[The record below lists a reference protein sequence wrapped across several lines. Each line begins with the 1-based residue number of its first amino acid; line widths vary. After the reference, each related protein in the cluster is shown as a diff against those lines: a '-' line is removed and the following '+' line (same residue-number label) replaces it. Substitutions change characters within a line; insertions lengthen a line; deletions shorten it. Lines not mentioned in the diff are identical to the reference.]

1 MGNKLSSCSCAPILR
16 KAYRYEDSP
25 WQNSRR
31 RDGHLLRLWAEVF
44 HVSASGAGTVKW
56 QQVSE
61 DLVPVNIT
69 CIQDSP
75 ECVFHITAY
84 NSQVDKI
91 LDVRLLQPGTR
102 IGQASECFVY
112 WKDPMT
118 NDTWGLNFT
127 SPIDAKQFRECC
139 SPSFK
144 FSRKA
149 SSSYSLKLEPP
160 GSKQK
165 FKAKR
170 KPLSTPASPNRSSLT
185 YGREPQ
191 CTCMTQE
198 QYARLRAQDPR
209 YPAARQ
215 TESQPPTRPPKSQET
230 STMTTNTSTAPK
242 TVTASVGTHGTSTS
256 EESQAASGAAQHG
269 QDLKSEGVQAGGTLT
284 SSKSSATSTRSGK
297 EHLQH
302 MPKSIDYGD
311 GNDSSRE
318 SDRHS
323 MHHHN
328 VINNNTSG
336 SRRTKSKSTEDMNMD
351 SSTLK
356 RMLKPMPSTES
367 PVTSPEMGRRR
378 YGGAAPC
385 PPSCGAHGRHAPH
398 AHHPHYSHVVNNNS
412 RQSSQRRGVG
422 VGAAPS
428 GYPGRGLYLELG
440 GGGERDMSPPSDNVM
455 FDNQCYATT
464 PSSSNGN
471 SDQEPCQRRDRDRDP
486 RQHHHTKPCLSR
498 QASQSS
504 ATPAPGSPTSRL
516 LLEYEMHLRN
526 TLAKGMDAESYS
538 LHTFEALLSQS
549 MEDLEYN
556 DNMPASNQRSP
567 YPSRRRLTQE
577 SIQHYLRHL
586 KEAAIRDRD
595 SIMTSGPA
603 SQCSGGGS
611 RSSTLPL
618 PHRLG
623 VERQHS
629 ARSDRDGYY
638 SDRNELM
645 RERERERDRGYLSD
659 HNSRDR
665 VRDRDQGYLSDHQS
679 SFVSAAR
686 CASCIGESAR
696 AAWYRHSDGWR
707 GAAPPPGPRRSPW
720 DSLPSL
726 RHEGSLHD
734 SGYRSNRADSFE
746 QRGVFDR
753 QDSVRSEYTSDRE
766 SSRYGIVQQA
776 SIDSTDS
783 RICYLTSSEI
793 SDDDRMSLTTAVSDE
808 DEAGES
814 AMNSPYKGKQ
824 TGAAAASFNCTGA
837 VRKAGFLSVKKWL
850 LRKKHQIELAR
861 KRGWKG
867 YWVCLKGTT
876 LLFYPCDS
884 REGRSVEAAP
894 KHLIIV
900 DGAIMQPIP
909 EHPKRDYIFCL
920 STAFG
925 DAYLFQAPCQVELE
939 NWVNSIHSAC
949 AAAFARHRGKTGT
962 LHLLQEE
969 IYRLE
974 KAIESDH
981 KLKHMA
987 DLQQSVVSDPD
998 TRAQLSV
1005 QMLQWEENL
1014 ERLHCEQ
1021 FRLRCYMASLQ
1032 SGELPNPKSLLTH
1045 VSRGTKST
1053 LNKLGVFTVSSFHA
1067 FICAR
1072 SPSLLNNLLA
1082 GRGATKRRAPNLSR
1096 SNSGSSRRSM
1106 QMSRDEGEAAVRVS
1120 LPEGT
1125 TATVG
1130 VREGMSVE
1138 EFLASACA
1146 RRTLNPL
1153 EHFVRVKK
1161 RRDMEDHNYFVP
1173 HRSDLIE
1180 TYLHTHEVVEVCAKI
1195 LYQVELQRSTL
1206 EQMWGFSVEAELIE
1220 NAERQ
1225 DELCC
1230 YVSRVEDKSVA
1241 MQNGIIKGDEIM
1253 VINGAIVSDLD
1264 MMYLESVLQE
1274 ELSLVMM
1281 MRSSRTEPPE
1291 LSGMMRAA
1299 TDDII
1304 DSLVCP
1310 PPPSEPPAISDDMIS
1325 GLIVPAPAWSK
1336 ELYSP
1341 EADAHGDVSGPPK
1354 VSSRTNSFEIENL
1367 LKSAEQVTGWCRS
1380 PADTRRGSPTGSV
1393 ASAAATPSRHLS
1405 DADKLRKV
1413 LLELVDT
1420 ERAYVKHLNNLLEN
1434 YLEPL
1439 KKETFLSNAEIN
1451 ALFGN
1456 IQEIVTFQ
1464 RQFLQNL
1471 EEALEVEPNFHH
1483 FEFSNQFKNVLFAV
1497 GNAFLYY
1504 VNHFKLYSSFCA
1516 SHSKA
1521 QKVLHPNEGNQA
1533 LQEFLAARNPKQQH
1547 SSTLESYLIKPIQ
1560 RILKYPL
1567 LLQQLRNLTDVNS
1580 EEHLHLVEALKGM
1593 EKVAEHINEMQR
1605 IHEEYGAIFDH
1616 LFRQHQKSCKQ
1627 PIDLSPGDLL
1637 YYGGVEWLNISD
1649 FLGKIKKG
1657 LELHAMCFVFKSA
1670 VVFLCKERL
1679 RQKKKLMG
1687 VSSKNNSNEVEI
1699 IRYQVLIPVT
1709 EVQVRASSAK
1719 DMDSHFLWELIHLR
1733 SQLQRRSEK
1742 VYVLSNSTADF
1753 RNAFLKTIRQIIR
1766 ESVRNMSLPTTRP
1779 APAPPRAP
1787 HTLDRPKHQVHVMQG
1802 SQTLGKTKKP
1812 KTSGQRLSAGNIE
1825 VGDLS
1830 RENSQDA
1837 DEPPTEASATEPF
1850 RHRSKTLGDAAETS
1864 AKRAPPPPPPDTDK
1878 SDGGSKSEGEDEPP
1892 QPPAKRGLG
1901 RTPNHLTLSTTS
1913 TLSAGSTGSQARLIQ
1928 SSHQPTQYQPTMVKE
1943 LGKQES
1949 QSLKSSPERKSSSTS
1964 EKKIK
1969 VIRSCSGS
1977 SINRDKSPNRSSN
1990 HTSPDRDR
1998 DRVTK
2003 VIVCK
2008 SPNKSSLKQTK
2019 TLHRSPR
2026 GSIDHSKSPRGSID
2040 KSRSPQQSFDG
2051 SRSPRGSIM
2060 KSRENSVDRSRSP
2073 KPAPKKGIMRTPQAS
2088 FDRSPCKSPNV
2099 SRRSSKSSGEKLA
2112 RLGTNSLDR
2121 MTHYSQLAK
2130 AEDKAMKMGIV
2141 LSKSTESIA
2150 KAIEHPTCVQ
2160 CYLSGKKQS
2169 KSS

>member
-165 FKAKR
+165 FKTKR
-170 KPLSTPASPNRSSLT
+170 KPVSTPASPNRSSLT

-209 YPAARQ
+209 YRSSTLPRTTTRAIETDAGAAGGPTGRSDKVAAATSSTSLYDNVTSSQPANQAPPKPAARQ
-215 TESQPPTRPPKSQET
+215 TDTQAPTRPPKSQET

-242 TVTASVGTHGTSTS
+242 TVTASVGTHGTNIN
-256 EESQAASGAAQHG
+256 EESQTTPGQASQHG

-284 SSKSSATSTRSGK
+284 STKSSATSTRSK

-302 MPKSIDYGD
+302 MPKSVDYGD
-311 GNDSSRE
+311 GNESSRE
-318 SDRHS
+318 QDRHT
-323 MHHHN
+323 MHNHN

-385 PPSCGAHGRHAPH
+385 PPTCGSHGHRHQQH
-398 AHHPHYSHVVNNNS
+398 MHHGHYAHVVNNNS
-412 RQSSQRRGVG
+412 RQGSQRYSSTNRGVG

-440 GGGERDMSPPSDNVM
+440 GGERDLSPPSDNVM

-471 SDQEPCQRRDRDRDP
+471 SDQEPCQRRDRDP
-486 RQHHHTKPCLSR
+486 RQHHHGQKPCLSR

-556 DNMPASNQRSP
+556 DNMPPSNQRSP
-567 YPSRRRLTQE
+567 YPPRRR
-577 SIQHYLRHL
+577 
-586 KEAAIRDRD
+586 
-595 SIMTSGPA
+595 PA

-645 RERERERDRGYLSD
+645 RERERDRERDRGYLSD
-659 HNSRDR
+659 HNTRDR
-665 VRDRDQGYLSDHQS
+665 IRDRDQGYLSDHQS
-679 SFVSAAR
+679 SFVSASR

-696 AAWYRHSDGWR
+696 SAWYRHSDGWR
-707 GAAPPPGPRRSPW
+707 GAPPPGPRRSPW

-726 RHEGSLHD
+726 RHEGSLND

-808 DEAGES
+808 EDPGES

-987 DLQQSVVSDPD
+987 DLQQSVVSDPE
-998 TRAQLSV
+998 TRAQLAV

-1106 QMSRDEGEAAVRVS
+1106 QMSREEGEAAVRVS

-1138 EFLASACA
+1138 EFLAAACA
-1146 RRTLNPL
+1146 RRSLNPL

-1195 LYQVELQRSTL
+1195 LYQVELQRNTL

-1291 LSGMMRAA
+1291 LTGVMRAA

-1310 PPPSEPPAISDDMIS
+1310 PPPSEPPVISDDMIS

-1341 EADAHGDVSGPPK
+1341 ETDAHGDAASTGPPK

-1380 PADTRRGSPTGSV
+1380 PADTRRGSPTGSLT
-1393 ASAAATPSRHLS
+1393 SAAVTPSRHLS

-1413 LLELVDT
+1413 LMELVDT

-1439 KKETFLSNAEIN
+1439 KRETFLSNAEIN

-1471 EEALEVEPNFHH
+1471 EEGVEAEPNFNH

-1766 ESVRNMSLPTTRP
+1766 ESVRNMSLPSSRP
-1779 APAPPRAP
+1779 APSPPRAP
-1787 HTLDRPKHQVHVMQG
+1787 ATLDRPKHQVHVMQG

-1812 KTSGQRLSAGNIE
+1812 KTTGQRLSAGNIE

-1837 DEPPTEASATEPF
+1837 DEPPQVSELSSDETTF
-1850 RHRSKTLGDAAETS
+1850 RQRSKTLCEAIESG
-1864 AKRAPPPPPPDTDK
+1864 AKRTLPPPPPPTTDTDK
-1878 SDGGSKSEGEDEPP
+1878 SEGGSKSEGEDELP

-1943 LGKQES
+1943 LGSPVWKPRDVMSEAGPSAAPSAPTTLPRS
-1949 QSLKSSPERKSSSTS
+1949 QRPAPRAPHLSASRKSLA
-1964 EKKIK
+1964 
-1969 VIRSCSGS
+1969 
-1977 SINRDKSPNRSSN
+1977 
-1990 HTSPDRDR
+1990 PD
-1998 DRVTK
+1998 
-2003 VIVCK
+2003 
-2008 SPNKSSLKQTK
+2008 
-2019 TLHRSPR
+2019 HR
-2026 GSIDHSKSPRGSID
+2026 H
-2040 KSRSPQQSFDG
+2040 
-2051 SRSPRGSIM
+2051 
-2060 KSRENSVDRSRSP
+2060 
-2073 KPAPKKGIMRTPQAS
+2073 
-2088 FDRSPCKSPNV
+2088 
-2099 SRRSSKSSGEKLA
+2099 
-2112 RLGTNSLDR
+2112 
-2121 MTHYSQLAK
+2121 
-2130 AEDKAMKMGIV
+2130 
-2141 LSKSTESIA
+2141 
-2150 KAIEHPTCVQ
+2150 
-2160 CYLSGKKQS
+2160 
-2169 KSS
+2169 

>member
-1 MGNKLSSCSCAPILR
+1 MGNKLSCSCAPLIR
-16 KAYRYEDSP
+16 SKTYRYEDSP
-25 WQNSRR
+25 WQAGARGGMGGGGGRR
-31 RDGHLLRLWAEVF
+31 GDTGHLLRCGSLRERKRLWAEVF
-44 HVSASGAGTVKW
+44 HVNSSGAGTVKW

-91 LDVRLLQPGTR
+91 LDVRLVQPGTR

-112 WKDPMT
+112 WKDTVT

-144 FSRKA
+144 ISRKA

-160 GSKQK
+160 NKQK
-165 FKAKR
+165 IKTRR
-170 KPLSTPASPNRSSLT
+170 KPLSTPASPSRS
-185 YGREPQ
+185 REPQ
-191 CTCMTQE
+191 CTCMTPE
-198 QYARLRAQDPR
+198 QFARLRSQDPR
-209 YPAARQ
+209 YRSPCGPSTLPRTMARSTEMEMTPGRDKITAATSSASLYDNVNNPSATPGKTPKTADSAKQKDKQNETCQ
-215 TESQPPTRPPKSQET
+215 TTPKTANVGIGTVTVGSQIDSPDEKGSTISPKKSQKQSQDS
-230 STMTTNTSTAPK
+230 STQQN
-242 TVTASVGTHGTSTS
+242 GT
-256 EESQAASGAAQHG
+256 EM
-269 QDLKSEGVQAGGTLT
+269 LKSEGTQAGGTLQ
-284 SSKSSATSTRSGK
+284 SKLLRKEQLHHTKSA
-297 EHLQH
+297 
-302 MPKSIDYGD
+302 DYTELEMQN
-311 GNDSSRE
+311 GNLF
-318 SDRHS
+318 
-323 MHHHN
+323 N
-328 VINNNTSG
+328 IVNNNHGHRS
-336 SRRTKSKSTEDMNMD
+336 KSKSTDDMRIENAQNGGISLD
-351 SSTLK
+351 PNTLK
-356 RMLKPMPSTES
+356 RMLKPMPSIDS
-367 PVTSPEMGRRR
+367 PVTSPEMTRKRHSHHS
-378 YGGAAPC
+378 YHYH
-385 PPSCGAHGRHAPH
+385 PS
-398 AHHPHYSHVVNNNS
+398 NNNQKYMMQEVDNENYAHPYRAPYNNKFQGSRSVHDMS
-412 RQSSQRRGVG
+412 RQ
-422 VGAAPS
+422 
-428 GYPGRGLYLELG
+428 YPGGRSRTYLDS
-440 GGGERDMSPPSDNVM
+440 ERNRCTGDMSPPSDNVI

-471 SDQEPCQRRDRDRDP
+471 SDMEQPNHCNSRRCNGG
-486 RQHHHTKPCLSR
+486 QTY
-498 QASQSS
+498 QQQNMQSVS
-504 ATPAPGSPTSRL
+504 TPGSPTSRL

-538 LHTFEALLSQS
+538 LRTFEALLTQS
-549 MEDLEYN
+549 MENLEFAEN
-556 DNMPASNQRSP
+556 IPLNVQRTP
-567 YPSRRRLTQE
+567 HVSRRR
-577 SIQHYLRHL
+577 SNSN
-586 KEAAIRDRD
+586 K
-595 SIMTSGPA
+595 
-603 SQCSGGGS
+603 
-611 RSSTLPL
+611 SSTLPL
-618 PHRLG
+618 SYRYCN
-623 VERQHS
+623 ERQNS
-629 ARSDRDGYY
+629 KDRDGYY
-638 SDRNELM
+638 SDRNEM
-645 RERERERDRGYLSD
+645 VREKRERDSDRDRGYLSD
-659 HNSRDR
+659 YNS
-665 VRDRDQGYLSDHQS
+665 
-679 SFVSAAR
+679 R

-696 AAWYRHSDGWR
+696 AQWFRHSDGWQSGSSTLGS
-707 GAAPPPGPRRSPW
+707 GASSSINPGYSGYKRESPW

-726 RHEGSLHD
+726 RHEGSLND
-734 SGYRSNRADSFE
+734 SGYKSNRTDSLE
-746 QRGVFDR
+746 QRGTFDR
-753 QDSVRSEYTSDRE
+753 QDSVRSDYMSDRDG
-766 SSRYGIVQQA
+766 RYGIVQQA
-776 SIDSTDS
+776 SLESTDS
-783 RICYLTSSEI
+783 RLCYLTSSEM
-793 SDDDRMSLTTAVSDE
+793 SDDDRMSLTTAVSD
-808 DEAGES
+808 DDDGES
-814 AMNSPYKGKQ
+814 VINSPYRGKQ
-824 TGAAAASFNCTGA
+824 TGTAAASFNCTGA

-884 REGRSVEAAP
+884 QESRAMEAAP

-969 IYRLE
+969 IFRLE

-981 KLKHMA
+981 KMKHMA
-987 DLQQSVVSDPD
+987 DLQQSVVSDVD
-998 TRAQLSV
+998 TKQQINNQIV
-1005 QMLQWEENL
+1005 QWEENL

-1045 VSRGTKST
+1045 VSRATKQT

-1082 GRGATKRRAPNLSR
+1082 GRGATKRRPPLLSR
-1096 SNSGSSRRSM
+1096 SNSGSSRRSL
-1106 QMSRDEGEAAVRVS
+1106 QISSRDEEKSVKVSVPENQVRSSGHRLVS
-1120 LPEGT
+1120 VFLRDAMT
-1125 TATVG
+1125 
-1130 VREGMSVE
+1130 VE
-1138 EFLASACA
+1138 EFLASACT
-1146 RRTLNPL
+1146 RKNLNPM

-1173 HRSDLIE
+1173 HRTDLIE
-1180 TYLHTHEVVEVCAKI
+1180 TYLHTHEIVEVCAKI
-1195 LYQVELQRSTL
+1195 LYQVELQRNTL

-1220 NAERQ
+1220 NSDRQ

-1274 ELSLVMM
+1274 EVGLCMM
-1281 MRSSRTEPPE
+1281 MRSSRTEPPD
-1291 LSGMMRAA
+1291 LTGIMRV

-1304 DSLVCP
+1304 ESLVCP
-1310 PPPSEPPAISDDMIS
+1310 PPPTDPPVISEEMIS
-1325 GLIVPAPAWSK
+1325 GLIVPAPGWSK
-1336 ELYSP
+1336 ENIMQDCS
-1341 EADAHGDVSGPPK
+1341 AAHMENSK
-1354 VSSRTNSFEIENL
+1354 QTSRTNSFEIENL
-1367 LKSAEQVTGWCRS
+1367 LKTAEQVTGICRS
-1380 PADTRRGSPTGSV
+1380 PGETRKSSPTGSV
-1393 ASAAATPSRHLS
+1393 VSSHSQALTPSRQLS
-1405 DADKLRKV
+1405 DAEKLKKV
-1413 LLELVDT
+1413 ILELIET
-1420 ERAYVKHLNNLLEN
+1420 ERTYVKNLNNLLEN

-1439 KKETFLSNAEIN
+1439 KRETFLSNAEIN

-1471 EEALEVEPNFHH
+1471 DHAIEMEADFNSFDHP
-1483 FEFSNQFKNVLFAV
+1483 SQFKGVLFSI
-1497 GNAFLYY
+1497 GSAFLYY

-1533 LQEFLAARNPKQQH
+1533 LQEFLQARNPRQQH

-1567 LLQQLRNLTDVNS
+1567 LLQQLRNLTDERS
-1580 EEHLHLVEALKGM
+1580 EEHQHLIEALKGM

-1687 VSSKNNSNEVEI
+1687 VSTKANSSEVEI

-1719 DMDSHFLWELIHLR
+1719 DMESHFLWELIHLR

-1742 VYVLSNSTADF
+1742 VYVLSNSTTEF

-1766 ESVRNMSLPTTRP
+1766 ESVRNMSIPSTKQNMSHAPMSMAPRMSTGHVEKFDKQQIGQTQNGNGSITGTLSKKAMKQQLLANSHKRKYSHSKQPVEHESSEDKDQEDAPVVQQQTT
-1779 APAPPRAP
+1779 
-1787 HTLDRPKHQVHVMQG
+1787 
-1802 SQTLGKTKKP
+1802 
-1812 KTSGQRLSAGNIE
+1812 
-1825 VGDLS
+1825 
-1830 RENSQDA
+1830 
-1837 DEPPTEASATEPF
+1837 F
-1850 RHRSKTLGDAAETS
+1850 RSRSKTISDTS
-1864 AKRAPPPPPPDTDK
+1864 SEIKVEMDSGT
-1878 SDGGSKSEGEDEPP
+1878 KSEGEEDSQAFLGE
-1892 QPPAKRGLG
+1892 KKTNLG

-1913 TLSAGSTGSQARLIQ
+1913 TISAGSTGSQARLIQ
-1928 SSHQPTQYQPTMVKE
+1928 SSHQPENYQPITVKE
-1943 LGKQES
+1943 LETC
-1949 QSLKSSPERKSSSTS
+1949 RA
-1964 EKKIK
+1964 EK
-1969 VIRSCSGS
+1969 
-1977 SINRDKSPNRSSN
+1977 N
-1990 HTSPDRDR
+1990 
-1998 DRVTK
+1998 
-2003 VIVCK
+2003 
-2008 SPNKSSLKQTK
+2008 
-2019 TLHRSPR
+2019 
-2026 GSIDHSKSPRGSID
+2026 
-2040 KSRSPQQSFDG
+2040 
-2051 SRSPRGSIM
+2051 
-2060 KSRENSVDRSRSP
+2060 
-2073 KPAPKKGIMRTPQAS
+2073 
-2088 FDRSPCKSPNV
+2088 
-2099 SRRSSKSSGEKLA
+2099 
-2112 RLGTNSLDR
+2112 
-2121 MTHYSQLAK
+2121 
-2130 AEDKAMKMGIV
+2130 
-2141 LSKSTESIA
+2141 
-2150 KAIEHPTCVQ
+2150 
-2160 CYLSGKKQS
+2160 
-2169 KSS
+2169 

>member
-31 RDGHLLRLWAEVF
+31 RDGHLLSRVSSRLWAEVF

-139 SPSFK
+139 
-144 FSRKA
+144 A

-165 FKAKR
+165 FKTKR
-170 KPLSTPASPNRSSLT
+170 KPVSTPASPNRSSLT

-209 YPAARQ
+209 YRSSTLPRTTTRAIETDAGAAGGTTGRSDKVAAATSSTSLYDNVTGSQPANQAPPKPAARQ
-215 TESQPPTRPPKSQET
+215 TETQPPSRPPKSQET

-242 TVTASVGTHGTSTS
+242 TVTASVGTHGTNIN
-256 EESQAASGAAQHG
+256 EESQTTTGHSSQHG

-284 SSKSSATSTRSGK
+284 TSKSSATSTRSK

-302 MPKSIDYGD
+302 MPKSVDYGD
-311 GNDSSRE
+311 GNESSRE
-318 SDRHS
+318 QDRHT
-323 MHHHN
+323 MHNHN

-356 RMLKPMPSTES
+356 RMLKPMPSMES

-378 YGGAAPC
+378 YGGAGPC
-385 PPSCGAHGRHAPH
+385 PPTCGAHGHRHQQH
-398 AHHPHYSHVVNNNS
+398 MHHGHYAHVVNNNT
-412 RQSSQRRGVG
+412 RQGSQRYSSTNRGVG

-440 GGGERDMSPPSDNVM
+440 GGERDLSPPSDNVM

-471 SDQEPCQRRDRDRDP
+471 SDQEPCQRRDRDP
-486 RQHHHTKPCLSR
+486 RQHHHGQKPCLSR

-556 DNMPASNQRSP
+556 DNMPPSNQRSP
-567 YPSRRRLTQE
+567 YPPRRR
-577 SIQHYLRHL
+577 
-586 KEAAIRDRD
+586 
-595 SIMTSGPA
+595 PA

-629 ARSDRDGYY
+629 ARNDRDGYY

-645 RERERERDRGYLSD
+645 RERERDRERDRGYLSD
-659 HNSRDR
+659 HNTRDR
-665 VRDRDQGYLSDHQS
+665 IRDRDQGYLSDHQS
-679 SFVSAAR
+679 SFVSASR

-696 AAWYRHSDGWR
+696 SAWYRHSDGWR
-707 GAAPPPGPRRSPW
+707 GAPPPGPRRSPW

-726 RHEGSLHD
+726 RNEGSLND

-808 DEAGES
+808 EDPGES

-909 EHPKRDYIFCL
+909 EHPKRDHIFCL

-987 DLQQSVVSDPD
+987 DLQQSVVSDPE
-998 TRAQLSV
+998 TRAQLAV

-1106 QMSRDEGEAAVRVS
+1106 QMSREEGEAAVRVS

-1138 EFLASACA
+1138 EFLAAACA
-1146 RRTLNPL
+1146 RRSLNPL

-1195 LYQVELQRSTL
+1195 LYQVELQRNTL

-1291 LSGMMRAA
+1291 LTGMMRAA

-1310 PPPSEPPAISDDMIS
+1310 PPPSDPPVISDDMIS

-1341 EADAHGDVSGPPK
+1341 ETDAHGDASSTGPPK

-1380 PADTRRGSPTGSV
+1380 PAETRRGSPTGSLT
-1393 ASAAATPSRHLS
+1393 SAAVTPSRHLS

-1413 LLELVDT
+1413 LMELVDT

-1439 KKETFLSNAEIN
+1439 KRETFLSNAEIN

-1456 IQEIVTFQ
+1456 IHEIVTFQ

-1471 EEALEVEPNFHH
+1471 EEALEAEPNFNH

-1766 ESVRNMSLPTTRP
+1766 ESVRNMSLPSTSRL

-1787 HTLDRPKHQVHVMQG
+1787 ATLERPKHQVQVMQG

-1812 KTSGQRLSAGNIE
+1812 KTMGQRLSAGNIE

-1837 DEPPTEASATEPF
+1837 DEPPQVSELSSDETTF
-1850 RHRSKTLGDAAETS
+1850 RQRSKTLCESIENA
-1864 AKRAPPPPPPDTDK
+1864 AKRTLPPPPPPTTDTDK
-1878 SDGGSKSEGEDEPP
+1878 SEGGSKSEGEDELP
-1892 QPPAKRGLG
+1892 QPAAKRGLG

-1943 LGKQES
+1943 LGSPVWKPRDVMSEAGPSAAPSAPTTLPRS
-1949 QSLKSSPERKSSSTS
+1949 QRPAPRAPHLSASRKSLA
-1964 EKKIK
+1964 
-1969 VIRSCSGS
+1969 
-1977 SINRDKSPNRSSN
+1977 
-1990 HTSPDRDR
+1990 PD
-1998 DRVTK
+1998 
-2003 VIVCK
+2003 
-2008 SPNKSSLKQTK
+2008 
-2019 TLHRSPR
+2019 HR
-2026 GSIDHSKSPRGSID
+2026 H
-2040 KSRSPQQSFDG
+2040 
-2051 SRSPRGSIM
+2051 
-2060 KSRENSVDRSRSP
+2060 
-2073 KPAPKKGIMRTPQAS
+2073 
-2088 FDRSPCKSPNV
+2088 
-2099 SRRSSKSSGEKLA
+2099 
-2112 RLGTNSLDR
+2112 
-2121 MTHYSQLAK
+2121 
-2130 AEDKAMKMGIV
+2130 
-2141 LSKSTESIA
+2141 
-2150 KAIEHPTCVQ
+2150 
-2160 CYLSGKKQS
+2160 
-2169 KSS
+2169 

>member
-1 MGNKLSSCSCAPILR
+1 MGNKLSCSCAPLIR

-25 WQNSRR
+25 WQAGARGGMGGSGARR
-31 RDGHLLRLWAEVF
+31 GDTGHLLRCGSLRERKRLWAEVF

-75 ECVFHITAY
+75 ECIFHITAY

-91 LDVRLLQPGTR
+91 LDVRLVQPGTR

-112 WKDPMT
+112 WKDTMT

-144 FSRKA
+144 ISRKA

-160 GSKQK
+160 NKQK
-165 FKAKR
+165 IKTRR
-170 KPLSTPASPNRSSLT
+170 KPLSTPASPSRS
-185 YGREPQ
+185 REPQ
-191 CTCMTQE
+191 CTCMTPE
-198 QYARLRAQDPR
+198 QLARFR
-209 YPAARQ
+209 
-215 TESQPPTRPPKSQET
+215 SQEARYRGFCTT
-230 STMTTNTSTAPK
+230 STLPRTMARSTEVEMTPGRDKITAATSSASLYDNVNNANVTPGKTAKAGESKQKEKQNETCQTTPK
-242 TVTASVGTHGTSTS
+242 TANVGIETVTVGSQIDS
-256 EESQAASGAAQHG
+256 PEEKGAAISPKKG
-269 QDLKSEGVQAGGTLT
+269 QKQSQDSSTQQNGSEMLKSEGGRARTYL
-284 SSKSSATSTRSGK
+284 
-297 EHLQH
+297 
-302 MPKSIDYGD
+302 
-311 GNDSSRE
+311 DS
-318 SDRHS
+318 
-323 MHHHN
+323 
-328 VINNNTSG
+328 
-336 SRRTKSKSTEDMNMD
+336 
-351 SSTLK
+351 
-356 RMLKPMPSTES
+356 
-367 PVTSPEMGRRR
+367 
-378 YGGAAPC
+378 
-385 PPSCGAHGRHAPH
+385 
-398 AHHPHYSHVVNNNS
+398 
-412 RQSSQRRGVG
+412 
-422 VGAAPS
+422 
-428 GYPGRGLYLELG
+428 
-440 GGGERDMSPPSDNVM
+440 ERNRCTGDMSPPSDNVI

-471 SDQEPCQRRDRDRDP
+471 SDMEQPTHCNSRR
-486 RQHHHTKPCLSR
+486 CNGS
-498 QASQSS
+498 QAYQQQNMQSVS
-504 ATPAPGSPTSRL
+504 TPGSPTSRL

-538 LHTFEALLSQS
+538 LRTFEALLTQS
-549 MEDLEYN
+549 MEDLEFAKN
-556 DNMPASNQRSP
+556 IPLNTQRTP
-567 YPSRRRLTQE
+567 HVSRRR
-577 SIQHYLRHL
+577 SSSN
-586 KEAAIRDRD
+586 K
-595 SIMTSGPA
+595 
-603 SQCSGGGS
+603 
-611 RSSTLPL
+611 SSTLPL
-618 PHRLG
+618 SYRY
-623 VERQHS
+623 ERQNS
-629 ARSDRDGYY
+629 KDRDGYY
-638 SDRNELM
+638 SDRNEM
-645 RERERERDRGYLSD
+645 IREKRDREIDRDRGYLSD
-659 HNSRDR
+659 YNSR
-665 VRDRDQGYLSDHQS
+665 
-679 SFVSAAR
+679 
-686 CASCIGESAR
+686 CTSCVGESAR
-696 AAWYRHSDGWR
+696 AQWFRHSDGWQSGSSTLGS
-707 GAAPPPGPRRSPW
+707 GASSSINPSYTGHKRDSPW

-726 RHEGSLHD
+726 RHEGSLND
-734 SGYRSNRADSFE
+734 SGYKSNRTDSLE
-746 QRGVFDR
+746 QRGTFDR
-753 QDSVRSEYTSDRE
+753 QDSVRSDYMSDRDG
-766 SSRYGIVQQA
+766 RYGIVQQA
-776 SIDSTDS
+776 SLESTDS
-783 RICYLTSSEI
+783 RICYLTSSEM
-793 SDDDRMSLTTAVSDE
+793 SDDDKMSLTTAVSD
-808 DEAGES
+808 DDDGES
-814 AMNSPYKGKQ
+814 VINSPYRGKQ
-824 TGAAAASFNCTGA
+824 TGTAAASFNCTGA

-876 LLFYPCDS
+876 LLFYPCESQES
-884 REGRSVEAAP
+884 RTMEAAP

-969 IYRLE
+969 IFRLE

-987 DLQQSVVSDPD
+987 DLQQSVVSDVE
-998 TRAQLSV
+998 TKQQINNQIV
-1005 QMLQWEENL
+1005 QWEENL

-1045 VSRGTKST
+1045 VSRATKQT

-1082 GRGATKRRAPNLSR
+1082 GRGATKRRPPLLSR
-1096 SNSGSSRRSM
+1096 SNSGSSRRSL
-1106 QMSRDEGEAAVRVS
+1106 QISSRDDEKTVKVFVPENQLVSVFVRDAM
-1120 LPEGT
+1120 T
-1125 TATVG
+1125 
-1130 VREGMSVE
+1130 VE
-1138 EFLASACA
+1138 EFLASACN
-1146 RRTLNPL
+1146 RKNLNPM

-1173 HRSDLIE
+1173 HRTDLIE

-1195 LYQVELQRSTL
+1195 LYQVELQRNTL

-1220 NAERQ
+1220 NSDRQ

-1274 ELSLVMM
+1274 EVGLCMM
-1281 MRSSRTEPPE
+1281 MRSSRTEPPD
-1291 LSGMMRAA
+1291 LTGIMRV

-1304 DSLVCP
+1304 ESLVCP
-1310 PPPSEPPAISDDMIS
+1310 PPPSDPPVISEEMIS
-1325 GLIVPAPAWSK
+1325 GLIVPAPGWSK
-1336 ELYSP
+1336 ESIMQ
-1341 EADAHGDVSGPPK
+1341 ECTTTSHMENGK
-1354 VSSRTNSFEIENL
+1354 QTSRTNSFEIENL
-1367 LKSAEQVTGWCRS
+1367 LKTAEQVTGICRS
-1380 PADTRRGSPTGSV
+1380 PGETRKSSPTGSV
-1393 ASAAATPSRHLS
+1393 VSSHSQALTPSRQLS
-1405 DADKLRKV
+1405 DAEKLKKV
-1413 LLELVDT
+1413 ILELIET
-1420 ERAYVKHLNNLLEN
+1420 ERTYVKNLNNLLEN

-1439 KKETFLSNAEIN
+1439 KRETFLSNAEIN

-1471 EEALEVEPNFHH
+1471 DHAIEMEADFNNFDHP
-1483 FEFSNQFKNVLFAV
+1483 SQFKGVLFSI
-1497 GNAFLYY
+1497 GSAFLYY

-1533 LQEFLAARNPKQQH
+1533 LQEFLQARNPRQQH

-1567 LLQQLRNLTDVNS
+1567 LLQQLRNLTDERS
-1580 EEHLHLVEALKGM
+1580 EEHQHLIEALKGM

-1687 VSSKNNSNEVEI
+1687 VSTKANSSEVEI

-1719 DMDSHFLWELIHLR
+1719 DMESHFLWELIHLR

-1742 VYVLSNSTADF
+1742 VYVLSNSTTEF
-1753 RNAFLKTIRQIIR
+1753 RNAFLRTIRQIIR
-1766 ESVRNMSLPTTRP
+1766 ESVRNMSIPSTKQNLSQ
-1779 APAPPRAP
+1779 PPISISPRMS
-1787 HTLDRPKHQVHVMQG
+1787 TGHVEKFEKQ
-1802 SQTLGKTKKP
+1802 
-1812 KTSGQRLSAGNIE
+1812 SAGTSQ
-1825 VGDLS
+1825 VGQNGGNGGSGAATLS
-1830 RENSQDA
+1830 KKKQQLLTTSHNVKRKYSQSKQAVEHESSEDKDNEEA
-1837 DEPPTEASATEPF
+1837 GASAINQQQTTF
-1850 RHRSKTLGDAAETS
+1850 RSRSKTISDTS
-1864 AKRAPPPPPPDTDK
+1864 GEIKVEMDSGT
-1878 SDGGSKSEGEDEPP
+1878 KSEGEEDSQAFLGEKK
-1892 QPPAKRGLG
+1892 ANLG

-1913 TLSAGSTGSQARLIQ
+1913 TISAGSTGSQARLIQ
-1928 SSHQPTQYQPTMVKE
+1928 SSHQPENYQPITVKE
-1943 LGKQES
+1943 LGSPIWKPRELPSLGES
-1949 QSLKSSPERKSSSTS
+1949 TTLPRKGKSASEFGDISSSHSASRKSLI
-1964 EKKIK
+1964 E
-1969 VIRSCSGS
+1969 
-1977 SINRDKSPNRSSN
+1977 INN
-1990 HTSPDRDR
+1990 
-1998 DRVTK
+1998 
-2003 VIVCK
+2003 CA
-2008 SPNKSSLKQTK
+2008 
-2019 TLHRSPR
+2019 
-2026 GSIDHSKSPRGSID
+2026 
-2040 KSRSPQQSFDG
+2040 QQS
-2051 SRSPRGSIM
+2051 
-2060 KSRENSVDRSRSP
+2060 NCNNHV
-2073 KPAPKKGIMRTPQAS
+2073 
-2088 FDRSPCKSPNV
+2088 
-2099 SRRSSKSSGEKLA
+2099 
-2112 RLGTNSLDR
+2112 
-2121 MTHYSQLAK
+2121 
-2130 AEDKAMKMGIV
+2130 
-2141 LSKSTESIA
+2141 
-2150 KAIEHPTCVQ
+2150 
-2160 CYLSGKKQS
+2160 
-2169 KSS
+2169 

>member
-165 FKAKR
+165 FKTKR
-170 KPLSTPASPNRSSLT
+170 KPVSTPASPNRSSLT

-209 YPAARQ
+209 YRSSTLPRTTTRAIETDAGAAGGTTGRSDKVAAATSSTSLYDNVTGSQPTNQAPPKPAARQ
-215 TESQPPTRPPKSQET
+215 TETQPPSRPPKSQET

-242 TVTASVGTHGTSTS
+242 TVTASVGTHGTNIN
-256 EESQAASGAAQHG
+256 EESQTTTGQSSQHG

-284 SSKSSATSTRSGK
+284 TSKSSATSTRSK

-302 MPKSIDYGD
+302 MPKSVDYGD
-311 GNDSSRE
+311 GNESSRE
-318 SDRHS
+318 QDRHT
-323 MHHHN
+323 MHNHN

-356 RMLKPMPSTES
+356 RMLKPMPSMES

-378 YGGAAPC
+378 YGGAGPC
-385 PPSCGAHGRHAPH
+385 PPTCGSHGHRHQQH
-398 AHHPHYSHVVNNNS
+398 MHHGHYAHVVNNNT
-412 RQSSQRRGVG
+412 RQGSQRYSSTNRGVG

-440 GGGERDMSPPSDNVM
+440 GGERDLSPPSDNVM

-471 SDQEPCQRRDRDRDP
+471 SDQEPCQRRDRDP
-486 RQHHHTKPCLSR
+486 RQHHHGQKPCLSR

-556 DNMPASNQRSP
+556 DNMPPSNQRSP
-567 YPSRRRLTQE
+567 YPPRRR
-577 SIQHYLRHL
+577 
-586 KEAAIRDRD
+586 
-595 SIMTSGPA
+595 PA

-645 RERERERDRGYLSD
+645 RERERDRERDRGYLSD
-659 HNSRDR
+659 HNTRDR
-665 VRDRDQGYLSDHQS
+665 IRDRDQGYLSDHQS
-679 SFVSAAR
+679 SFVSASR

-696 AAWYRHSDGWR
+696 SAWYRHSDGWR
-707 GAAPPPGPRRSPW
+707 GAPPPGPRRSPW

-726 RHEGSLHD
+726 RHEGSLND

-808 DEAGES
+808 EDPGES

-909 EHPKRDYIFCL
+909 EHPKRDHIFCL

-987 DLQQSVVSDPD
+987 DLQQSVVSDPE
-998 TRAQLSV
+998 TRAQLAV

-1106 QMSRDEGEAAVRVS
+1106 QMSREEGEAAVRVS

-1138 EFLASACA
+1138 EFLAAACA
-1146 RRTLNPL
+1146 RRSLNPL

-1195 LYQVELQRSTL
+1195 LYQVELQRNTL

-1291 LSGMMRAA
+1291 LTGVMRAA

-1310 PPPSEPPAISDDMIS
+1310 PPPSEPPVISDDMIS

-1341 EADAHGDVSGPPK
+1341 ETDAHGDASSTGPPK

-1380 PADTRRGSPTGSV
+1380 PADTRRGSPTGSLT
-1393 ASAAATPSRHLS
+1393 SAAVTPSRHLS

-1413 LLELVDT
+1413 LMELVDT

-1471 EEALEVEPNFHH
+1471 EEALEAEPNFNH

-1766 ESVRNMSLPTTRP
+1766 ESVRNMSLPSSSRP

-1787 HTLDRPKHQVHVMQG
+1787 ATLERPKHQVQVMQG

-1812 KTSGQRLSAGNIE
+1812 KTMGQRLSAGNIE

-1837 DEPPTEASATEPF
+1837 DEPPQVSELSSDETTF
-1850 RHRSKTLGDAAETS
+1850 RQRSKTLCESIESA
-1864 AKRAPPPPPPDTDK
+1864 AKRTLPPPPPPTTDTDK
-1878 SDGGSKSEGEDEPP
+1878 SEGGSKSEGEDELP

-1943 LGKQES
+1943 LGSPVWKPRDVMSEAGPSAAPSAPTTLPRS
-1949 QSLKSSPERKSSSTS
+1949 QRPAPRAPHLSASRKSLA
-1964 EKKIK
+1964 
-1969 VIRSCSGS
+1969 
-1977 SINRDKSPNRSSN
+1977 
-1990 HTSPDRDR
+1990 PD
-1998 DRVTK
+1998 
-2003 VIVCK
+2003 
-2008 SPNKSSLKQTK
+2008 
-2019 TLHRSPR
+2019 HR
-2026 GSIDHSKSPRGSID
+2026 H
-2040 KSRSPQQSFDG
+2040 
-2051 SRSPRGSIM
+2051 
-2060 KSRENSVDRSRSP
+2060 
-2073 KPAPKKGIMRTPQAS
+2073 
-2088 FDRSPCKSPNV
+2088 
-2099 SRRSSKSSGEKLA
+2099 
-2112 RLGTNSLDR
+2112 
-2121 MTHYSQLAK
+2121 
-2130 AEDKAMKMGIV
+2130 
-2141 LSKSTESIA
+2141 
-2150 KAIEHPTCVQ
+2150 
-2160 CYLSGKKQS
+2160 
-2169 KSS
+2169 

>member
-1 MGNKLSSCSCAPILR
+1 MGNKLSCSCAPLIR
-16 KAYRYEDSP
+16 KTYRYEDSP
-25 WQNSRR
+25 WQAGARGGMGGGGGRR
-31 RDGHLLRLWAEVF
+31 GDTGHLLRCGSLRERKRLWAEVF
-44 HVSASGAGTVKW
+44 HVNASGTGTVKW

-91 LDVRLLQPGTR
+91 LDVRLVQPGTR

-112 WKDPMT
+112 WKDTVT

-144 FSRKA
+144 ITRKA

-160 GSKQK
+160 NKQK
-165 FKAKR
+165 IKTRR
-170 KPLSTPASPNRSSLT
+170 KPLSTPASPSRS
-185 YGREPQ
+185 REPQ
-191 CTCMTQE
+191 CTCMTPE
-198 QYARLRAQDPR
+198 QFARLRSQDSRYRNSCGPSTLPR
-209 YPAARQ
+209 TMARSTEIEMTPGRDKITAATSSASLYDNVNNPTATPGKTPKAIDSAKQKEKQNETCQ
-215 TESQPPTRPPKSQET
+215 TTPKTANVGIGTVTVGSQIDSPDEKGSTISPKKSQKQSQDT
-230 STMTTNTSTAPK
+230 STQQN
-242 TVTASVGTHGTSTS
+242 GT
-256 EESQAASGAAQHG
+256 EM
-269 QDLKSEGVQAGGTLT
+269 LKSEGTQAGGTLQ
-284 SSKSSATSTRSGK
+284 SKSLRKEQLHHTKSA
-297 EHLQH
+297 
-302 MPKSIDYGD
+302 DYTELEMQN
-311 GNDSSRE
+311 GNIF
-318 SDRHS
+318 
-323 MHHHN
+323 N
-328 VINNNTSG
+328 IVNNNHGGHKS
-336 SRRTKSKSTEDMNMD
+336 KSKSTDDMRIENAHNGGISLD
-351 SSTLK
+351 SNTLK
-356 RMLKPMPSTES
+356 RMLKPMPSIDS
-367 PVTSPEMGRRR
+367 PVTSPEMTRKRHSHHS
-378 YGGAAPC
+378 YHYH
-385 PPSCGAHGRHAPH
+385 PS
-398 AHHPHYSHVVNNNS
+398 NNNQKYVMQEVDNENYAHPYRAPYNNKFQGSRSAHDMS
-412 RQSSQRRGVG
+412 RQYAG
-422 VGAAPS
+422 
-428 GYPGRGLYLELG
+428 GRGRTYLDS
-440 GGGERDMSPPSDNVM
+440 ERNRCTGDMSPPSDNVI

-471 SDQEPCQRRDRDRDP
+471 SDMEQSNHCNSRRCNGG
-486 RQHHHTKPCLSR
+486 QTY
-498 QASQSS
+498 QQSMQS
-504 ATPAPGSPTSRL
+504 VSTPGSPTSRL

-538 LHTFEALLSQS
+538 LRTFEALLTQS
-549 MEDLEYN
+549 MENLEYAEN
-556 DNMPASNQRSP
+556 IPLNVQRTP
-567 YPSRRRLTQE
+567 HVSRRR
-577 SIQHYLRHL
+577 SNSN
-586 KEAAIRDRD
+586 K
-595 SIMTSGPA
+595 
-603 SQCSGGGS
+603 
-611 RSSTLPL
+611 SSTLPL
-618 PHRLG
+618 SYRYCN
-623 VERQHS
+623 ERQNS
-629 ARSDRDGYY
+629 KDRDGYY
-638 SDRNELM
+638 SDRNEM
-645 RERERERDRGYLSD
+645 VREKRERDSDRDRGYLSD
-659 HNSRDR
+659 YNS
-665 VRDRDQGYLSDHQS
+665 
-679 SFVSAAR
+679 R

-696 AAWYRHSDGWR
+696 AQWFRHSDGWQSGSSTLGS
-707 GAAPPPGPRRSPW
+707 GASSSINPGYSGHKRDSPW

-726 RHEGSLHD
+726 RHEGSLND
-734 SGYRSNRADSFE
+734 SGYKSNRTDSLE
-746 QRGVFDR
+746 QRGTFDR
-753 QDSVRSEYTSDRE
+753 QDSVRSDYMSDRDG
-766 SSRYGIVQQA
+766 RYGIVQQA
-776 SIDSTDS
+776 SLESTDS
-783 RICYLTSSEI
+783 RLCYLTSSEM
-793 SDDDRMSLTTAVSDE
+793 SDDDRMSLTTAVSD
-808 DEAGES
+808 DDDGES
-814 AMNSPYKGKQ
+814 VINSPYRGKQ
-824 TGAAAASFNCTGA
+824 TGTAAASFNCTGA

-884 REGRSVEAAP
+884 QESRAMEAAP

-969 IYRLE
+969 IIRLE

-981 KLKHMA
+981 KMKHMA
-987 DLQQSVVSDPD
+987 DLQQSVVSDVD
-998 TRAQLSV
+998 TKQQINNQIV
-1005 QMLQWEENL
+1005 QWEENL

-1045 VSRGTKST
+1045 VSRATKQT

-1082 GRGATKRRAPNLSR
+1082 GRGATKRRPPLLSR
-1096 SNSGSSRRSM
+1096 SNSGSSRRSL
-1106 QMSRDEGEAAVRVS
+1106 QISSRDEEKSVKVS
-1120 LPEGT
+1120 VPENQLVSVFLRDAMT
-1125 TATVG
+1125 
-1130 VREGMSVE
+1130 VE
-1138 EFLASACA
+1138 EFLASACT
-1146 RRTLNPL
+1146 RKNLNPM

-1173 HRSDLIE
+1173 HRTDLIE
-1180 TYLHTHEVVEVCAKI
+1180 TYLHTHEIVEVCAKI
-1195 LYQVELQRSTL
+1195 LYQVELQRHTL

-1220 NAERQ
+1220 NSDRQ

-1274 ELSLVMM
+1274 EVGLCMM
-1281 MRSSRTEPPE
+1281 MRSSRTEPPD
-1291 LSGMMRAA
+1291 LTGIMRV

-1304 DSLVCP
+1304 ESLVCP
-1310 PPPSEPPAISDDMIS
+1310 PPPSDPPVISEEMIS
-1325 GLIVPAPAWSK
+1325 GLIVPAPGWSK
-1336 ELYSP
+1336 ENIVQ
-1341 EADAHGDVSGPPK
+1341 ECTSGGLMDNSK
-1354 VSSRTNSFEIENL
+1354 QTSRTNSFEIENL
-1367 LKSAEQVTGWCRS
+1367 LKTAEQVTGICRS
-1380 PADTRRGSPTGSV
+1380 PGETRKSSPTGSV
-1393 ASAAATPSRHLS
+1393 VSSHSQALTPSRQLS
-1405 DADKLRKV
+1405 DAEKLKKV
-1413 LLELVDT
+1413 ILELIET
-1420 ERAYVKHLNNLLEN
+1420 ERTYVKNLNNLLEN

-1439 KKETFLSNAEIN
+1439 KRETFLSNAEIN

-1471 EEALEVEPNFHH
+1471 DHAIEMEADFNSFDHP
-1483 FEFSNQFKNVLFAV
+1483 SQFKGVLFSI
-1497 GNAFLYY
+1497 GSAFLYY

-1533 LQEFLAARNPKQQH
+1533 LQEFLQARNPRQQH

-1567 LLQQLRNLTDVNS
+1567 LLQQLRNLTDERS
-1580 EEHLHLVEALKGM
+1580 EEHQHLIEALKGM

-1687 VSSKNNSNEVEI
+1687 VSTKANSSEVEI

-1719 DMDSHFLWELIHLR
+1719 DMESHFLWELIHLR

-1742 VYVLSNSTADF
+1742 VYVLSNSTTEF

-1766 ESVRNMSLPTTRP
+1766 ESVRNMSIPSTKQNLSQAPMSMAPRMSTGHVEKFDKQVGQGQNGNGVAMPTG
-1779 APAPPRAP
+1779 
-1787 HTLDRPKHQVHVMQG
+1787 TLSKKAVKQQLLSSSHKRKY
-1802 SQTLGKTKKP
+1802 SQSKQPVEHESSEDKD
-1812 KTSGQRLSAGNIE
+1812 QE
-1825 VGDLS
+1825 
-1830 RENSQDA
+1830 
-1837 DEPPTEASATEPF
+1837 EPPVVQQQTF
-1850 RHRSKTLGDAAETS
+1850 RSRSKTISDTS
-1864 AKRAPPPPPPDTDK
+1864 GEVKVEMDSGT
-1878 SDGGSKSEGEDEPP
+1878 KSEGEEDSQAFLGE
-1892 QPPAKRGLG
+1892 KKTNLG

-1913 TLSAGSTGSQARLIQ
+1913 TISAGSTGSQARLIQ
-1928 SSHQPTQYQPTMVKE
+1928 SSHQPENYQPITVKE
-1943 LGKQES
+1943 LGSPIWKPRELP
-1949 QSLKSSPERKSSSTS
+1949 SLGEATTLPRKGKSASEFADMSSSHSASRKSLI
-1964 EKKIK
+1964 E
-1969 VIRSCSGS
+1969 
-1977 SINRDKSPNRSSN
+1977 INNCAQQPNFNN
-1990 HTSPDRDR
+1990 H
-1998 DRVTK
+1998 V
-2003 VIVCK
+2003 
-2008 SPNKSSLKQTK
+2008 
-2019 TLHRSPR
+2019 
-2026 GSIDHSKSPRGSID
+2026 
-2040 KSRSPQQSFDG
+2040 
-2051 SRSPRGSIM
+2051 
-2060 KSRENSVDRSRSP
+2060 
-2073 KPAPKKGIMRTPQAS
+2073 
-2088 FDRSPCKSPNV
+2088 
-2099 SRRSSKSSGEKLA
+2099 
-2112 RLGTNSLDR
+2112 
-2121 MTHYSQLAK
+2121 
-2130 AEDKAMKMGIV
+2130 
-2141 LSKSTESIA
+2141 
-2150 KAIEHPTCVQ
+2150 
-2160 CYLSGKKQS
+2160 
-2169 KSS
+2169 

>member
-139 SPSFK
+139 
-144 FSRKA
+144 A

-165 FKAKR
+165 FKTKR
-170 KPLSTPASPNRSSLT
+170 KPVSTPASPNRSSLT

-209 YPAARQ
+209 YRSSTLPRTTTRAIETDAGAAGGTTGRSDKVAAATSSTSLYDNVTGSQPANQAPPKPAARQ
-215 TESQPPTRPPKSQET
+215 TETQPPSRPPKSQET

-242 TVTASVGTHGTSTS
+242 TVTASVGTHGTNIN
-256 EESQAASGAAQHG
+256 EESQTTTGHSSQHG

-284 SSKSSATSTRSGK
+284 TSKSSATSTRSK

-302 MPKSIDYGD
+302 MPKSVDYGD
-311 GNDSSRE
+311 GNESSRE
-318 SDRHS
+318 QDRHT
-323 MHHHN
+323 MHNHN

-356 RMLKPMPSTES
+356 RMLKPMPSMES

-378 YGGAAPC
+378 YGGAGPC
-385 PPSCGAHGRHAPH
+385 PPTCGAHGHRHQQH
-398 AHHPHYSHVVNNNS
+398 MHHGHYAHVVNNNT
-412 RQSSQRRGVG
+412 RQGSQRYSSTNRGVG

-440 GGGERDMSPPSDNVM
+440 GGERDLSPPSDNVM

-471 SDQEPCQRRDRDRDP
+471 SDQEPCQRRDRDP
-486 RQHHHTKPCLSR
+486 RQHHHGQKPCLSR

-556 DNMPASNQRSP
+556 DNMPPSNQRSP
-567 YPSRRRLTQE
+567 YPPRRR
-577 SIQHYLRHL
+577 
-586 KEAAIRDRD
+586 
-595 SIMTSGPA
+595 PA

-629 ARSDRDGYY
+629 ARNDRDGYY

-645 RERERERDRGYLSD
+645 RERERDRERDRGYLSD
-659 HNSRDR
+659 HNTRDR
-665 VRDRDQGYLSDHQS
+665 IRDRDQGYLSDHQS
-679 SFVSAAR
+679 SFVSASR

-696 AAWYRHSDGWR
+696 SAWYRHSDGWR
-707 GAAPPPGPRRSPW
+707 GAPPPGPRRSPW

-726 RHEGSLHD
+726 RNEGSLND

-808 DEAGES
+808 EDPGES

-909 EHPKRDYIFCL
+909 EHPKRDHIFCL

-987 DLQQSVVSDPD
+987 DLQQSVVSDPE
-998 TRAQLSV
+998 TRAQLAV

-1106 QMSRDEGEAAVRVS
+1106 QMSREEGEAAVRVS

-1138 EFLASACA
+1138 EFLAAACA
-1146 RRTLNPL
+1146 RRSLNPL

-1195 LYQVELQRSTL
+1195 LYQVELQRNTL

-1291 LSGMMRAA
+1291 LTGMMRAA

-1310 PPPSEPPAISDDMIS
+1310 PPPSDPPVISDDMIS

-1341 EADAHGDVSGPPK
+1341 ETDAHGDASSTGPPK

-1380 PADTRRGSPTGSV
+1380 PAETRRGSPTGSLT
-1393 ASAAATPSRHLS
+1393 SAAVTPSRHLS

-1413 LLELVDT
+1413 LMELVDT

-1439 KKETFLSNAEIN
+1439 KRETFLSNAEIN

-1456 IQEIVTFQ
+1456 IHEIVTFQ

-1471 EEALEVEPNFHH
+1471 EEALEAEPNFNH

-1766 ESVRNMSLPTTRP
+1766 ESVRNMSLPSTSRL

-1787 HTLDRPKHQVHVMQG
+1787 ATLERPKHQVQVMQG

-1812 KTSGQRLSAGNIE
+1812 KTMGQRLSAGNIE

-1837 DEPPTEASATEPF
+1837 DEPPQVSELSSDETTF
-1850 RHRSKTLGDAAETS
+1850 RQRSKTLCESIENA
-1864 AKRAPPPPPPDTDK
+1864 AKRTLPPPPPPTTDTDK
-1878 SDGGSKSEGEDEPP
+1878 SEGGSKSEGEDELP
-1892 QPPAKRGLG
+1892 QPAAKRGLG

-1943 LGKQES
+1943 LGSPVWKPRDVMSEAGPSAAPSAPTTLPRS
-1949 QSLKSSPERKSSSTS
+1949 QRPAPRAPHLSASRKSLA
-1964 EKKIK
+1964 
-1969 VIRSCSGS
+1969 
-1977 SINRDKSPNRSSN
+1977 
-1990 HTSPDRDR
+1990 PD
-1998 DRVTK
+1998 
-2003 VIVCK
+2003 
-2008 SPNKSSLKQTK
+2008 
-2019 TLHRSPR
+2019 HR
-2026 GSIDHSKSPRGSID
+2026 H
-2040 KSRSPQQSFDG
+2040 
-2051 SRSPRGSIM
+2051 
-2060 KSRENSVDRSRSP
+2060 
-2073 KPAPKKGIMRTPQAS
+2073 
-2088 FDRSPCKSPNV
+2088 
-2099 SRRSSKSSGEKLA
+2099 
-2112 RLGTNSLDR
+2112 
-2121 MTHYSQLAK
+2121 
-2130 AEDKAMKMGIV
+2130 
-2141 LSKSTESIA
+2141 
-2150 KAIEHPTCVQ
+2150 
-2160 CYLSGKKQS
+2160 
-2169 KSS
+2169 